1 MSSLSQSNVILLKTE
16 VGGGVWVC
24 WGGGVGQGGTDKKRG
39 KSGLDEILGRLLSP
53 PRVYEEAS
61 QKDLLLSCPYSLCEN
76 HHLTALWS
84 VQPSEQ

>member
-1 MSSLSQSNVILLKTE
+1 MEGLGL
-16 VGGGVWVC
+16 VGGG
-24 WGGGVGQGGTDKKRG
+24 GGGWSGAGGNGQEKREEG
-39 KSGLDEILGRLLSP
+39 GLDEILGRLLSP